1 MERKGETNRQQ
12 GASIQLLSRGNAL
25 FRRMVE
31 ELKYHWHEA
40 TKL

>member
-1 MERKGETNRQQ
+1 MERKGETSRQQ
-12 GASIQLLSRGNAL
+12 GVSIQLLSRGDTL
-25 FRRMVE
+25 FRWMVG